1 MFDNKWEGF
10 LSGLNLRRKN
20 SWSFL
25 TDRKRFLKILNLY
38 FCCCNFIQEEENKL
52 PVLNSKT
59 FKTYQQH
66 LSFSSKP
73 ATFYSW

>member
-25 TDRKRFLKILNLY
+25 TDRTEKGFEK
-38 FCCCNFIQEEENKL
+38 F
-52 PVLNSKT
+52 
-59 FKTYQQH
+59 
-66 LSFSSKP
+66 
-73 ATFYSW
+73 